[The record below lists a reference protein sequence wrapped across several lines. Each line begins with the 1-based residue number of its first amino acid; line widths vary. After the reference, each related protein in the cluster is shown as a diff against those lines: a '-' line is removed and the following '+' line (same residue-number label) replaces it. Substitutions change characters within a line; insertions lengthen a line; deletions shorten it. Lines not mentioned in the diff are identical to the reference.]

1 MIITNSS
8 LSTSGWFY
16 CRADSRVAFGEKA
29 TQGMLLEG
37 RCIHYLQLSPFGR
50 RTSTSRDDSD
60 RHNSDTTSSRIITKC
75 ALTVTLLC
83 AVVDDCLKWL
93 IHRRFIMV
101 LLWLTAY
108 DKRVNGMSIAA
119 MMAGVKAR
127 SYDECNSDDLWLE
140 LLSTHMIRAL
150 M

>member
-1 MIITNSS
+1 M
-8 LSTSGWFY
+8 
-16 CRADSRVAFGEKA
+16 V
-29 TQGMLLEG
+29 LEG

-50 RTSTSRDDSD
+50 RNSTSRDDSD
-60 RHNSDTTSSRIITKC
+60 RHNSDTTQAEYLQSVYSR
-75 ALTVTLLC
+75 LRYDSLLC
-83 AVVDDCLKWL
+83 AVAVVDDCLKWL

-108 DKRVNGMSIAA
+108 DKRVNGTLIAA

-127 SYDECNSDDLWLE
+127 GYYECNSDDLWLE
-140 LLSTHMIRAL
+140 LLSTHMVRAL

>member
-1 MIITNSS
+1 MC
-8 LSTSGWFY
+8 F
-16 CRADSRVAFGEKA
+16 CV
-29 TQGMLLEG
+29 
-37 RCIHYLQLSPFGR
+37 
-50 RTSTSRDDSD
+50 
-60 RHNSDTTSSRIITKC
+60 
-75 ALTVTLLC
+75 LLC

-101 LLWLTAY
+101 LLWLIAY
-108 DKRVNGMSIAA
+108 DKRVNAMSIAA

-140 LLSTHMIRAL
+140 LLSTHMVRAL